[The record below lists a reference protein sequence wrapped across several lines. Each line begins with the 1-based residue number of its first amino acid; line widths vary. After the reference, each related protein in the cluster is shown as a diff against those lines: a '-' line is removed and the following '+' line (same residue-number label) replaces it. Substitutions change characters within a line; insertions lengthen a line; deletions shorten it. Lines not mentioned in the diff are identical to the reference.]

1 MKERHRCFG
10 FAGFILPKHREM
22 ASRQKQIASRTKR
35 PLKPFVSP
43 FSHPSKIPKP
53 SATSTANGHDSVNDT
68 VSPPPQPQ
76 PPSQSLSPIDKMA
89 SILADAGCTLINTS
103 GPPCLPAD
111 LHKLRHHLQTCFSS
125 DSSLRSQF
133 LAGFASYID
142 NHNDFRRVLLPSHS
156 DNSSNRRKESLVRV
170 LLLVPSIQLDLQN
183 MLIEKLP
190 EYFDNDNCG
199 HSSSSTLRLDED
211 IARLILNQFRWLD
224 FLVDSEAF
232 TESLFQVLSICPS
245 HLKREII
252 GSLPEVMG
260 DTNNETVVD
269 SLEKVLRDD
278 STATVAVIDCFSSL
292 NLDEFL
298 QDKVITIALSCIRT
312 IEAEKLP
319 YLLRFL
325 LLSATPTNARRIIT
339 QFREQYKLVGVF
351 DTRSTQHNKLK
362 GKVVVD
368 NVEALVLDAL
378 GSSLR
383 FKNILCQ
390 EILRELQYIDKP
402 QDHKVIDIWLLMLIY
417 KNCESM
423 QKSVEKLLKKK
434 IIEGSIHDVL
444 FEQCLLGNKELVKD
458 HFCSFLLFSEYL
470 LACKEQKVSKFGI
483 QIYKYLF
490 EGFPDTYSRQEVL
503 GSLVT
508 HVGSGI
514 TFEVSSALDAMVM
527 LASKYSQELIPI
539 CSYITGILDYMEGFS
554 TENLHKVYDVFCFLS
569 LSARSNTES
578 LGSSIAV
585 ELFMIVRK
593 QVSNPEFKY
602 KKMGLIGT
610 LEILSHFGNVTDTS
624 YSSTSQKLNH
634 EEALELLRTSLDSCQ
649 HLPISLILFYD
660 ELSAILDSKTLHPA
674 IMERVGQL
682 VGEFESM
689 FLSDLESGKLPVSDL
704 YCGLEGELWMNLDG
718 DISPICMNILSLA
731 SSSSRSTSLQTLAAN
746 FRLLS
751 VMERLG
757 NQGSLGGI
765 DALLGCPIHLPSSKF
780 VVESWPSLS
789 KKQKHVVCLSLYY
802 AINWIRELLN
812 AFGTQVAGRF
822 DCISQA
828 TKEDMVTK
836 ILKRLK
842 NLVFL
847 ESLLNNMLKECPLSL
862 PELSSASS
870 PGQPTCIEK
879 NTEQTRTNQ
888 DSSLISKK
896 NTKKY
901 SKALKNSGTQGNGTT
916 QLTIIETWK
925 KAGAI
930 SSDVANESSTGMPSK
945 STPSEQATCSTT
957 NSNDIEI
964 SETAKLLEAQRYRFR
979 PLLVDCFSILS
990 YSKDLDSC
998 CADPTCELPVYL
1010 YLLRDLNSK
1019 LEYFSP
1025 KTTSFRPLSTPGL
1038 SGITTVEFVNKIQ
1051 TLFATLRRHLDSA
1064 ISLLGH
1070 GSESCQTHWINQSS
1084 MAGNPE
1090 ITNVVLSVPSVS
1102 SLVVKETLSC
1112 FSKMLTWPDLILS
1125 KQSSLSNLLKSFQPK
1140 NVNDIAGL
1148 QSLSSTGDLYG
1159 GVFEFLE
1166 SVLDAALS
1174 FSFMLASEV
1183 VVTLES
1189 VVISLQK
1196 VLDKPLE
1203 GTAKHKSTVIQELL
1217 VTLRNKLNSS
1227 AHKVLSHDWH
1237 DIENGWKGKGET
1249 VQKIVHIY
1257 LENCESSSQSLDE
1270 LACTILPT
1278 VSFSSRTTA
1287 EEYSHGFTTLCS
1299 STFTVWY
1306 KELHEQNLA
1315 ILGKLVKE
1323 AIQINK
1329 SRATPQPTEVQI
1341 LMEKLHRSVIVVV
1354 SLINI
1359 CKTHDKVNVRTM
1371 AVKYGGKY
1379 VDSFLK
1385 VFEFLETQFQSHK
1398 QLIIQLFKDFQ
1409 MGTRVLQALCS
1420 DAKGLKQTSI
1430 TSKIPATKRSLERFV
1445 FRVKALLHSSSSGC
1459 TLSIGNLKHKNLI
1472 GQEVSSQA
1480 YVDGGDAENN
1490 DNDFVGIAEDEIVR
1504 NSEDEGEAD

>member
-1 MKERHRCFG
+1 M
-10 FAGFILPKHREM
+10 
-22 ASRQKQIASRTKR
+22 T
-35 PLKPFVSP
+35 
-43 FSHPSKIPKP
+43 
-53 SATSTANGHDSVNDT
+53 
-68 VSPPPQPQ
+68 
-76 PPSQSLSPIDKMA
+76 
-89 SILADAGCTLINTS
+89 SILADAGCTLINAS
-103 GPPCLPAD
+103 GPPSLPPD
-111 LHKLRHHLQTCFSS
+111 LHTLRHRLQTCFSS

-133 LAGFASYID
+133 LSGFAAYID
-142 NHNDFRRVLLPSHS
+142 NQNDLRRVLLPS
-156 DNSSNRRKESLVRV
+156 NRDYSGHGWGESLVRV
-170 LLLVPSIQLDLQN
+170 LLLVPAIQLDLQN

-190 EYFDNDNCG
+190 EYFDNDG
-199 HSSSSTLRLDED
+199 QSSSSALRLDED
-211 IARLILNQFRWLD
+211 VARLILNQFRWLD
-224 FLVDSEAF
+224 FLVDAEAF
-232 TESLFQVLSICPS
+232 TESLFQVLSICPP
-245 HLKREII
+245 HLKKEII

-260 DTNNETVVD
+260 DTNNKTVVD
-269 SLEKVLRDD
+269 SLEKVLQDD

-292 NLDEFL
+292 NLDELL

-325 LLSATPTNARRIIT
+325 LLSATPTNARRIIA

-351 DTRSTQHNKLK
+351 DMRSTQHNKLK
-362 GKVVVD
+362 GKSVV
-368 NVEALVLDAL
+368 NNAEASVLDAL

-434 IIEGSIHDVL
+434 ITEGSIHDVL
-444 FEQCLLGNKELVKD
+444 FEQCMLGNKELVKD
-458 HFCSFLLFSEYL
+458 HFCSFLVFSEYL
-470 LACKEQKVSKFGI
+470 LACKEQKVSRFGI
-483 QIYKYLF
+483 QMYKYLF

-554 TENLHKVYDVFCFLS
+554 TENLHKVYDVFCYLS
-569 LSARSNTES
+569 RSARSNTES
-578 LGSSIAV
+578 FGSSIAA

-610 LEILSHFGNVTDTS
+610 LKILSHFGNTNDMS
-624 YSSTSQKLNH
+624 HSSSSQKLNY

-649 HLPISLILFYD
+649 QLPTSLILFYD
-660 ELSAILDSKTLHPA
+660 ELSAIVDSKSLHPA

-689 FLSDLESGKLPVSDL
+689 FLSDLENGKLPVSDL

-718 DISPICMNILSLA
+718 DISPICMNILPLA
-731 SSSSRSTSLQTLAAN
+731 SSSSRSTSLQTLPAN

-780 VVESWPSLS
+780 VMKSWQSLN

-836 ILKRLK
+836 ILKRLR

-847 ESLLNNMLKECPLSL
+847 ESLLNNILKQCPLSL

-870 PGQPTCIEK
+870 PGQPTRIEK
-879 NTEQTRTNQ
+879 NTEQIRTNRDLSQ
-888 DSSLISKK
+888 ISKK
-896 NTKKY
+896 NNKKS
-901 SKALKNSGTQGNGTT
+901 SKALKNSKTQGNGTT
-916 QLTIIETWK
+916 QLTIIETLK

-930 SSDVANESSTGMPSK
+930 SSDVATESSTGVS
-945 STPSEQATCSTT
+945 SRISQTEATACPTT
-957 NSNDIEI
+957 NFNESVDTDIEI
-964 SETAKLLEAQRYRFR
+964 SETTKLLEAQRYRFR
-979 PLLVDCFSILS
+979 PLLVDCFTILS

-998 CADPTCELPVYL
+998 CADPTCELPLYL

-1019 LEYFSP
+1019 LDYFSP
-1025 KTTSFRPLSTPGL
+1025 KPTPFRSLNTPPGL
-1038 SGITTVEFVNKIQ
+1038 SGITTVEFVDKIQ
-1051 TLFATLRRHLDSA
+1051 TLFKTLRRHLDSA
-1064 ISLLGH
+1064 ILLLEH
-1070 GSESCQTHWINQSS
+1070 GSESCQTHWSDQSF

-1090 ITNVVLSVPSVS
+1090 ITNIALSVPSVS
-1102 SLVVKETLSC
+1102 SLVVKETLYC
-1112 FSKMLTWPDLILS
+1112 FSKMLTCPDLILP
-1125 KQSSLSNLLKSFQPK
+1125 KQYSLLDLLKSFQPK
-1140 NVNDIAGL
+1140 KVNDVAGM
-1148 QSLSSTGDLYG
+1148 QSLSSKEDMLCLYG

-1166 SVLDAALS
+1166 SVLDAALCC
-1174 FSFMLASEV
+1174 SFMLAFEV
-1183 VVTLES
+1183 VLTLES
-1189 VVISLQK
+1189 VAISIQTVIDMPPEQ
-1196 VLDKPLE
+1196 
-1203 GTAKHKSTVIQELL
+1203 TAKHKSTVIQELL
-1217 VTLRNKLNSS
+1217 VTSRNKLSSS

-1237 DIENGWKGKGET
+1237 DINGWKGKAEM

-1257 LENCESSSQSLDE
+1257 LENCESTLQSLDD
-1270 LACTILPT
+1270 LACSILPT
-1278 VSFSSRTTA
+1278 VSFSSSSV

-1299 STFTVWY
+1299 STFAVWY

-1323 AIQINK
+1323 AVQINK

-1341 LMEKLHRSVIVVV
+1341 LMEKLHRSVNVVV

-1359 CKTHDKVNVRTM
+1359 CKTHDKVTVRTM

-1385 VFEFLETQFQSHK
+1385 VFEFLEAQFQTHE

-1409 MGTRVLQALCS
+1409 LGTRTIQTLCS
-1420 DAKGLKQTSI
+1420 EAKGLKQTSI
-1430 TSKIPATKRSLERFV
+1430 TCKIPATKRSLERFL

-1459 TLSIGNLKHKNLI
+1459 TFWMGNLKHKNLI
-1472 GQEVSSQA
+1472 GQVVSSQA
-1480 YVDGGDAENN
+1480 YMDGENENENN
-1490 DNDFVGIAEDEIVR
+1490 GDDFVENVAEDEVVR
-1504 NSEDEGEAD
+1504 NPEDDEEAD